1 MSFMDSPPSET
12 LLPAAEI
19 LRWIRDGFRE
29 YGPDPW
35 LFLRELA
42 QNSRDAGAD
51 KIKIRAFRNDIGRE
65 CLEFRDNGCGMTR
78 QTARDYLFRFYASS
92 KEKTPGAA
100 GRFGIGFW
108 SIWRFEPVLLR
119 IFSRHKNKSWAVEV
133 DAEFHVEELSPAQQ
147 VSGTLILLQRP
158 AAFRNEAS
166 FQDAVKHGASR
177 YCRHLMRR
185 RPAHRILPVTV
196 NGQLIS
202 RPLRP
207 PGSYGHSFRH
217 RRISGGAA
225 LAENP
230 EVRIFS
236 GGLPVWRGTSIAEI
250 TGDGERPSSP
260 RISAHGL
267 YPVIWME
274 CPDIQVDLSR
284 RHPLHNT
291 RLTRLRRRGEREIMR
306 MFSRIL
312 DQGGK
317 RSLAGRIRDGLEAM
331 TFFLRGRTWLKAGLI
346 LMVLI
351 PIEIFLLRHWLN
363 PGHAATLKQLA
374 RKDIRYTRTTVD
386 DGAAAAA
393 PDLIYSPRKNLYFR
407 LFSAEIF
414 DPQRGFVHRPGVSE
428 TVQEIDRA
436 KESIH
441 VRLETTAARDS
452 LLPYPSAYEI
462 DPTSLRWKGQP
473 LRAEL
478 RGDSGAR
485 MVDLPSGN
493 SGKLSYSCF
502 PLKHDIPLN
511 PIHRQRL
518 LSLPPREEWPAEIRE
533 LDEKVRNL
541 SIAQRVTLVKDFV
554 ARELTPQLA
563 ADTARRFRRLKAR
576 DWTRRVLAIR
586 RGDCDVINGFAVL
599 LLRHVGIPA
608 RMGIGWV
615 GYNGRLAPRLH
626 AWIEYHHQ
634 CWHYLDLSIP
644 PSAGKADLTGP
655 TPVDSGPDAPPYWIP
670 ITAVSVLFTA
680 ISAILWKRRGRRI
693 TRDPKKDAVLSRL
706 VLGALLYPGRWGSRS
721 GLWTSAVL
729 PLMNGHRISLRRAL
743 SRIHGKGLF
752 SASPGNPLAHRCRII
767 LDSGSPHFRH
777 LYRLIYGIVDL
788 DPIAETGI
796 RSVMPIDREK
806 DPLLDQLTILGEKMK
821 YRGWRV
827 GVSSKV
833 EALPPQW
840 IDISLLGRKLPRF
853 WRRPVLAISL
863 HHPAYISAAAT
874 ENRHQKETILTLITE
889 SLAEAPVLFG
899 HAFEVPSILARRL
912 LKERS

>member
-1 MSFMDSPPSET
+1 MDSPPSET

-29 YGPDPW
+29 YGPDRW

-51 KIKIRAFRNDIGRE
+51 KIEIRAFRNDLGRE

-92 KEKTPGAA
+92 KENTSRAA

-108 SIWRFEPVLLR
+108 SVWRFGPVLLR
-119 IFSRHKNKSWAVEV
+119 IFSRHKNQSWAVEV
-133 DAEFHVEELSPAQQ
+133 DAEFHVEELPPARLE
-147 VSGTLILLQRP
+147 SGTLIVLQRP

-166 FQDAVKHGASR
+166 FQDAVKLGASR
-177 YCRHLMRR
+177 YCRHLMRC

-207 PGSYGHSFRH
+207 PGSFGHSFRN

-225 LAENP
+225 LGENP
-230 EVRIFS
+230 EIRIFS

-260 RISAHGL
+260 QISAHGL

-284 RHPLHNT
+284 RHLLRDT

-306 MFSRIL
+306 LFSRIL

-317 RSLAGRIRDGLEAM
+317 RSLAGRIRDGLETM

-346 LMVLI
+346 LMLLI
-351 PIEIFLLRHWLN
+351 PVEIFLLRHWLN
-363 PGHAATLKQLA
+363 PGNAATLEQLT
-374 RKDIRYTRTTVD
+374 RKEIRYTRTTVD
-386 DGAAAAA
+386 DGVAGAA
-393 PDLIYSPRKNLYFR
+393 PDLIYSPGKNLYFR
-407 LFSAEIF
+407 LFSAESF
-414 DPQRGFVHRPGVSE
+414 DSQRGFVYRPGVPE
-428 TVQEIDRA
+428 TVKGIGRA
-436 KESIH
+436 EESIH
-441 VRLETTAARDS
+441 VRLEITAAPDS
-452 LLPYPSAYEI
+452 LLPYPSGYEI
-462 DPTSLRWKGQP
+462 DPSSLRWEGHP

-485 MVDLPSGN
+485 LIDLPPGSSGI
-493 SGKLSYSCF
+493 LSYSCF
-502 PLKHDIPLN
+502 PAKQENLLN
-511 PIHRQRL
+511 PEHRRRL
-518 LSLPPREEWPAEIRE
+518 QSLPPRKQWPAEIRE
-533 LDEKVRNL
+533 LSEKVRNL
-541 SIAQRVTLVKDFV
+541 SIAQRVTQVKDFV
-554 ARELTPQLA
+554 ARKLTPQPA
-563 ADTARRFRRLKAR
+563 ADTARRFLRLKAG

-615 GYNGRLAPRLH
+615 GTNGRLAPRLH

-634 CWHYLDLSIP
+634 SWHYLDLSIP
-644 PSAGKADLTGP
+644 PSAGPADSAKPAPLG
-655 TPVDSGPDAPPYWIP
+655 SGPDAPPDWIP
-670 ITAVSVLFTA
+670 ITGGLVSLITIAA
-680 ISAILWKRRGRRI
+680 IVWMRRRRRI
-693 TRDPKKDAVLSRL
+693 TRDPEKDAVLSRL

-721 GLWTSAVL
+721 SLWSSAVL
-729 PLMNGHRISLRRAL
+729 PLMNGRRLSLRRAL
-743 SRIHGKGLF
+743 SRIQGKGLF
-752 SASPGNPLAHRCRII
+752 CASPENPLAHRCRII

-788 DPIAETGI
+788 DPIAKAGI
-796 RSVMPIDREK
+796 RAVMPNDREK
-806 DPLLDQLTILGEKMK
+806 DLLLDQLTVLGEKMK

-827 GVSSKV
+827 GITNKA

-863 HHPAYISAAAT
+863 RHPAYIKAAGRAS
-874 ENRHQKETILTLITE
+874 RHQKETILALIAE
-889 SLAEAPVLFG
+889 SLTEAPVLFG
-899 HAFEVPSILARRL
+899 HAFEVPSILARRV
-912 LKERS
+912 LKERP